1 MCKMVDEAKNQ
12 KGVSYSAKRL
22 PNQEAIIHFQGK
34 TLLTSESYFDV
45 KAYEH
50 ALAFTVAKIA
60 DEDLLK
66 TVRDA
71 IQSALENGTDFRTF
85 KRTLLPY
92 LNAQGWGNFTED
104 KQLLDRRLRTIFNTN
119 MSSSYSAGQWQR
131 IQKTKEFLP
140 YLKYMPSLSANKRD
154 EHKQYYGIVRPVDDP
169 IWQSIFP
176 KNGYGCRC
184 WVKQLTQRQAE
195 KEGISDPV
203 DLEMETVEN
212 PRTGEKMITP
222 KGVHFNFNHNHDRLS
237 ALLKLAEEKHGTAF
251 GNRLHQ
257 SVEGQI
263 IDEFSKILSP
273 EQYFDKM
280 TKGIVNASIKKYFEN
295 NPQIIE
301 QARKIGLNDFEII
314 SIMSYTHLHGYIQQF
329 LRNPIGYLGR
339 NLLNTKLVAQQ
350 YQYMKMGLA
359 KLPDYIGQVTRV
371 VEMYDAIANL
381 KVGDIFSTPDFMSCT
396 YDNTDVFSR
405 ANKVRLILQLKT
417 GKKIDML
424 SIKPRQK
431 EVLVLPH
438 TQFKV
443 TDIQK
448 GEDICLI
455 SMTEI

>member
-1 MCKMVDEAKNQ
+1 MCKMVDETKNQ
-12 KGVSYSAKRL
+12 KGVSYSVERL
-22 PNQEAIIHFQGK
+22 PNKEAIIHFQGK

-222 KGVHFNFNHNHDRLS
+222 KGVHFSFNHNHDRLS
-237 ALLKLAEEKHGTAF
+237 ALLKLAEEKHG
-251 GNRLHQ
+251 
-257 SVEGQI
+257 I
-263 IDEFSKILSP
+263 EFSKNLRKQIEPILRKIKTSQRNDLPLTDKQKDDVLKIVSKYGIDLQSVRFVENNNTAFVLMYGVELLQIGFDVYPTNNPHIYNNANSILSMP
-273 EQYFDKM
+273 ATIAHELAGHRDAQLAEKTHHDDLLEE
-280 TKGIVNASIKKYFEN
+280 VQASIRASMYGIDLTEEEKEM
-295 NPQIIE
+295 
-301 QARKIGLNDFEII
+301 L
-314 SIMSYTHLHGYIQQF
+314 
-329 LRNPIGYLGR
+329 
-339 NLLNTKLVAQQ
+339 
-350 YQYMKMGLA
+350 YQDALDRLA
-359 KLPDYIGQVTRV
+359 KNG
-371 VEMYDAIANL
+371 L
-381 KVGDIFSTPDFMSCT
+381 K
-396 YDNTDVFSR
+396 
-405 ANKVRLILQLKT
+405 L
-417 GKKIDML
+417 
-424 SIKPRQK
+424 
-431 EVLVLPH
+431 
-438 TQFKV
+438 
-443 TDIQK
+443 
-448 GEDICLI
+448 EDIKHTLWLE
-455 SMTEI
+455 SFGKTK